1 MSRKI
6 AKSYWTALQFSV
18 LFFENLVVRK
28 TFCISMNTLLTG
40 KYVVVTFAIFVYY
53 VTLSR
58 DPLWLSQL
66 SFTKFVIFVILS
78 IIATS
83 LMAPFR
89 FSYII
94 LSICAILFLPSSFSR
109 PRRIF
114 QVVFFFSVFYEFC
127 FIFAIFFCWNYGENS
142 MANVLGNLWRNFS
155 KKITWFINFRANF

>member
-1 MSRKI
+1 
-6 AKSYWTALQFSV
+6 
-18 LFFENLVVRK
+18 
-28 TFCISMNTLLTG
+28 MNTLLTG
-40 KYVVVTFAIFVYY
+40 KYIVVTFAIFVYY

-66 SFTKFVIFVILS
+66 SFAKFVIFVILS
-78 IIATS
+78 MIATS

-89 FSYII
+89 FWYII
-94 LSICAILFLPSSFSR
+94 LSVCAILFLPWSFSP

-114 QVVFFFSVFYEFC
+114 QVFFFSVFYELC
-127 FIFAIFFCWNYGENS
+127 FIFCHFFCWNYGENS

>member
-1 MSRKI
+1 
-6 AKSYWTALQFSV
+6 
-18 LFFENLVVRK
+18 
-28 TFCISMNTLLTG
+28 MNTLLTG

-66 SFTKFVIFVILS
+66 SFAKFVIFVILS

-89 FSYII
+89 FWYII
-94 LSICAILFLPSSFSR
+94 FFSICAILFLPSSFSR

-114 QVVFFFSVFYEFC
+114 QVLFFFPFFMNSVLF
-127 FIFAIFFCWNYGENS
+127 FAICFAEI
-142 MANVLGNLWRNFS
+142 MAKIRWPTCLVIFEGIFLKKLLGSSISELTFNRNACFVFLP
-155 KKITWFINFRANF
+155 K

>member
-1 MSRKI
+1 
-6 AKSYWTALQFSV
+6 
-18 LFFENLVVRK
+18 
-28 TFCISMNTLLTG
+28 MNTLLTG

-66 SFTKFVIFVILS
+66 SFAKFVIFVILS

-89 FSYII
+89 FWYII
-94 LSICAILFLPSSFSR
+94 LSICAILFLASSFSR

-114 QVVFFFSVFYEFC
+114 QVVFFFRFLWILFYFCHFFFAEIMAKIRWPTCLVIFEGIFLKKLLGSSISELTFNRNACFVFLP
-127 FIFAIFFCWNYGENS
+127 G
-142 MANVLGNLWRNFS
+142 
-155 KKITWFINFRANF
+155 

>member
-1 MSRKI
+1 
-6 AKSYWTALQFSV
+6 
-18 LFFENLVVRK
+18 
-28 TFCISMNTLLTG
+28 MNTLLTG

-89 FSYII
+89 FWYTI

-114 QVVFFFSVFYEFC
+114 QVVFFFPFFMNSVLFLP
-127 FIFAIFFCWNYGENS
+127 FFFWWNYGENS

-155 KKITWFINFRANF
+155 KKITWFINFRANFSSKCLLCVFA

>member
-1 MSRKI
+1 
-6 AKSYWTALQFSV
+6 
-18 LFFENLVVRK
+18 
-28 TFCISMNTLLTG
+28 MNTLLTG

-89 FSYII
+89 FWYII

-114 QVVFFFSVFYEFC
+114 QVVFFFFRFLWILFYFC
-127 FIFAIFFCWNYGENS
+127 HFFFCWNYGENS

>member
-1 MSRKI
+1 
-6 AKSYWTALQFSV
+6 
-18 LFFENLVVRK
+18 
-28 TFCISMNTLLTG
+28 MNTLLTG
-40 KYVVVTFAIFVYY
+40 KYVLVTFAIFVYY

-89 FSYII
+89 FWYII

-127 FIFAIFFCWNYGENS
+127 FIFAIFFFAEI
-142 MANVLGNLWRNFS
+142 MAKIRWPTCLVIFEGIFVKKLLGSSISELTFNRNACFVFLP
-155 KKITWFINFRANF
+155 K